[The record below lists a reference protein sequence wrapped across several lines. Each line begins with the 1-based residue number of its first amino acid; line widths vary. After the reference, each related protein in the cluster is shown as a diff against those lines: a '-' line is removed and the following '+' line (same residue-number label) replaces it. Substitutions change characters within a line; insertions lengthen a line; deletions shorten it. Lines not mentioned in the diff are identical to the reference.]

1 MLTLFTMGWNQFR
14 SKFWSKFWS
23 KNISYFCLLIFC
35 FNIALLITQTV
46 SVWVLQFVG
55 NRMQINFQKCACRC
69 FWVLNSTVWVI
80 PMNKCFKIFSSH
92 KQKEKECCFW
102 IFVNPVYL
110 PCMYWKQFRN
120 LSCIYYSLLPSNACS
135 IFSVTKE

>member
-92 KQKEKECCFW
+92 KQKKIMLLLNHCQPSVPFLHVLKAISE
-102 IFVNPVYL
+102 FVL
-110 PCMYWKQFRN
+110 H
-120 LSCIYYSLLPSNACS
+120 LLQLAA
-135 IFSVTKE
+135 